1 MKKQIPL
8 ISALLLLSACA
19 TEDTSICKIFGWCY
33 TPGPEYKEIEVRQEE
48 VVVDGYSLAKRGDR
62 YESASY
68 VISPQ
73 VYGIIASRVTND
85 MLSDVPGLMACN
97 KETPVYVAET
107 KQIDRYLPDGPD
119 AAGKAAREIIEG
131 SQMFNLV
138 DDKTKAEY
146 VLEGVI
152 NNINTPEQP
161 VIKYEMTMYD
171 AQGNKI
177 KSWADSMRQVQNDDG
192 SWW

>member
-8 ISALLLLSACA
+8 LSALLLLGACA
-19 TEDTSICKIFGWCY
+19 NTEDTTICKIFGWCY
-33 TPGPEYKEIEVRQEE
+33 TPEPEYKE
-48 VVVDGYSLAKRGDR
+48 VVVEGYSLAKRSDR
-62 YESASY
+62 YDSASY

-85 MLSDVPGLMACN
+85 MLNDAPGIMPCN
-97 KETPVYVAET
+97 KETPVYLEET

-131 SQMFNLV
+131 SQMMKLV
-138 DDKTKAEY
+138 DDKSQAEY
-146 VLEGVI
+146 VLDGSI

-177 KSWADSMRQVQNDDG
+177 KSWSDSMRQVQNDDG